1 MVEVLY
7 IAASTYH
14 KSNLLDSYR
23 IARRNAFKTC
33 KAAKMKY
40 EEDIVERARKEPKL
54 LYSYVRQSQSTSDR
68 IHGLKDTAG
77 KLNTDDN
84 AIFRILNSS
93 FQTVFTQK
101 PPGELP
107 SFNDRL
113 GIEMI
118 KLDICSM
125 FESYEIERRLE
136 ELDEN
141 KAFGP
146 DDVHPRVLKNC
157 AAAVAKP
164 LSIIFRRSLSEGRV
178 PELFKQ
184 ANVKPIFKS
193 GKKTRRCQL

>member
-1 MVEVLY
+1 
-7 IAASTYH
+7 
-14 KSNLLDSYR
+14 
-23 IARRNAFKTC
+23 
-33 KAAKMKY
+33 MKY

-77 KLNTDDN
+77 KLNTDDD
-84 AIFRILNSS
+84 AICRILNSS
-93 FQTVFTQK
+93 FQTVFTQE

-113 GIEMI
+113 GTEMI

-141 KAFGP
+141 KAF
-146 DDVHPRVLKNC
+146 
-157 AAAVAKP
+157 
-164 LSIIFRRSLSEGRV
+164 
-178 PELFKQ
+178 
-184 ANVKPIFKS
+184 
-193 GKKTRRCQL
+193 